1 MKTHARISVLRTGHR
16 RATRASAL
24 VAAAV
29 ATLVAL
35 AGCSL
40 LGGSVGGPTWDETK
54 AEAIVLL
61 DRAEAMLPADS
72 VTSTSEDETVI
83 ACGAATAEL
92 GRVLTIGTLFDFDRT
107 AWLDEVAAEYATDAD
122 WRIEKKVAADG
133 SSDATTA
140 VALFRN
146 DGYYLRFGSF
156 DDIGGGVPGIVLS
169 VAGPCAPHSS
179 DD

>member
-1 MKTHARISVLRTGHR
+1 MKTHARISVLRTGHP

-72 VTSTSEDETVI
+72 VTSTSEDEVVV
-83 ACGAATAEL
+83 ACGADAAEL
-92 GRVLTIGTLFDFDRT
+92 DQIVTVGTLPEFDRA
-107 AWLDEVAAEYATDAD
+107 AWLDEVAAEYGTDSE
-122 WRIEKKVAADG
+122 WKIEKKVAADG
-133 SSDATTA
+133 SSDDTSAL
-140 VALFRN
+140 ALFRK
-146 DGYYLRFGSF
+146 DGYYMRFGSF
-156 DDIGGGVPGIVLS
+156 DDIGGGVPGVVLS
-169 VAGPCAPHSS
+169 VSGLCAPHSS